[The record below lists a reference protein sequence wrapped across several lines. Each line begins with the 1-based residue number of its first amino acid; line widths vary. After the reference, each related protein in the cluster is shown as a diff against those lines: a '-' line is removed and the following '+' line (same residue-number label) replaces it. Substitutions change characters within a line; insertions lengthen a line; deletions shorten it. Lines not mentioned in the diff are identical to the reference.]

1 MNNNIN
7 KSNNVKDFI
16 LKHLSNYYGIY
27 VLSDTLFIA
36 NIFEKVWIKCN
47 KTYALESAHFLSPS
61 WLTWQACL
69 KKIEI

>member
-7 KSNNVKDFI
+7 ISNNVKDFI

-47 KTYALESAHFLSPS
+47 KIYALDPAHFLSPS
-61 WLTWQACL
+61 RLTWQACL